1 MVVIWDL
8 KNFCLNFDWPK
19 CVDENLKHKIEFITK
34 SNKYLAEKKIKN
46 KIKKLLLKRKYEN
59 NINEHRKQQNG

>member
-8 KNFCLNFDWPK
+8 KNFCLNFDWSK

-46 KIKKLLLKRKYEN
+46 KIKKLLLKHKYEN
-59 NINEHRKQQNG
+59 NIHEHRKQQNG